1 LNFGENKTGA
11 ESLLSE
17 LFNRPSSFGVGRPLD
32 DRFTLE
38 ADTHV
43 AIDPKGPFKRL
54 GVWGDHQA
62 RDRRDASTLDILATP
77 QFRKRAQK
85 SDRDDGQN
93 ELRNDS
99 R

>member
-1 LNFGENKTGA
+1 MWE
-11 ESLLSE
+11 
-17 LFNRPSSFGVGRPLD
+17 D
-32 DRFTLE
+32 Y
-38 ADTHV
+38 
-43 AIDPKGPFKRL
+43 
-54 GVWGDHQA
+54 QA

>member
-1 LNFGENKTGA
+1 MYIGSDDQKVNPTRLTQ
-11 ESLLSE
+11 S
-17 LFNRPSSFGVGRPLD
+17 GRL
-32 DRFTLE
+32 
-38 ADTHV
+38 
-43 AIDPKGPFKRL
+43 KRL
-54 GVWGDHQA
+54 GVWEDHQA

>member
-1 LNFGENKTGA
+1 MTQTC
-11 ESLLSE
+11 LSK
-17 LFNRPSSFGVGRPLD
+17 GR
-32 DRFTLE
+32 
-38 ADTHV
+38 V
-43 AIDPKGPFKRL
+43 
-54 GVWGDHQA
+54 VWEDYEA
-62 RDRRDASTLDILATP
+62 RDRRDASTLDNLATP

>member
-1 LNFGENKTGA
+1 MHEIWD
-11 ESLLSE
+11 SLICPL
-17 LFNRPSSFGVGRPLD
+17 LANADMPPGFSSVANDPKRPL
-32 DRFTLE
+32 
-38 ADTHV
+38 
-43 AIDPKGPFKRL
+43 KGW
-54 GVWGDHQA
+54 GVWEDHQA